1 MKSSPFQIINASA
14 GSGKTYALVYAYLNK
29 LLSTNREDGYR
40 NMLALTFTNK
50 AVNEMKFRILHNL
63 FLVAHH
69 IQDDKIKEIRSSLI
83 IDLKIDLPSL
93 QQKAHR
99 VLNKILHEYAAFE
112 VITLDRFTHKIIKS
126 FAKDL
131 KIPASFEVTL
141 DSDLLLR
148 EMTENIL
155 DQAGIDKSLTETL
168 VAFSISKIDELKSWD
183 IGQDLFDFS
192 KLLIK
197 ENDRHPLSVL
207 KKIDQKEFKAQ
218 KKTFEKHLSDL
229 KNELKT
235 IGTDTLQLII
245 NQGLTEDDF
254 NRKTLYKHFEKIASG
269 TIDGLYEN
277 QLEKNLTEG
286 HRLYTQSLSEVKK
299 TIIDALIP
307 KLLTSFSRAK
317 LKVGK
322 LLLLKS
328 IISQWT
334 PLSLIGR
341 MEKGLEELQLPQ
353 NRLLLSRFNDMIDNE
368 ISDLDAPYI
377 YERLGEKYRYYFIDE
392 FQDTSRLQ
400 WKNLIPLISNALQ
413 GLDDYHQMG
422 SLLLVGDPKQA
433 IYRWRGGDNEQF
445 LSLLNKESPFPQLF
459 PEITLLPKNYRSREA
474 IVDFNNQ
481 FFAWV
486 GARCEDSGQK
496 QMFEQHTHQEF
507 NSKKGGQ
514 VVVNFIEKSRKKE
527 STIPLYQEK
536 TVSSLKSA
544 RSNGFSWKDMAVLV
558 RKKEQAV
565 LVANALQAEDIPLI
579 SSESLTLGSSIKVN
593 FLIALIRLAADPED
607 EVQRKNIIEFLYR
620 QLGAKMDLDQI
631 LSTMV
636 FLPIY
641 ALEEEIKKQF
651 NVSFDFQLFSKK
663 SLYNA
668 VEYAIATFQL
678 IENMEAHL
686 IAFLD
691 DIFEFSNQDEGSFMS
706 YLQYWDQKG
715 KEQKIII
722 PGGTDAVNIMTI
734 HKAKGLEFPV
744 VVLPFASEELV
755 SSRSSKV
762 WYPIKNHFDTSFRWG
777 RIHFSSKLKYLGEE
791 ANAFYERGILA
802 DRGDALNTFYVA
814 LTRAVSQMYLI
825 CTLEGETSPI
835 DKSYATLLN
844 HFVRS
849 QNQNPQ
855 IESPFVWGNTERKE
869 SDDKDQTTVK
879 TLKPDFKVQPNWQK
893 RLWIQLQAKHDDS
906 SFAAQKEGLL
916 VHNLMAEVSSFK
928 DVSAVVT
935 DAIHS
940 GSINKEE
947 YDHYLQMLNNIVY
960 HPQLSSCY
968 REDVDVYNEKDIL
981 IPQKSFVR
989 PDRIVKNKDG
999 WVIID
1004 YKTGREQP
1012 HHFSQI
1018 KHYAELLEE
1027 MTHEK
1032 SKCFLVFIGK
1042 KAVVKTVA

>member
-141 DSDLLLR
+141 DSDLLLA

-155 DQAGIDKSLTETL
+155 DQAGIDKPLTETL

-192 KLLIK
+192 KLLIN

-245 NQGLTEDDF
+245 KQGLTEDDF

-286 HRLYTQSLSEVKK
+286 HRLYTQSLSEQKK

-307 KLLTSFSRAK
+307 QLLNSFSRAK

-413 GLDDYHQMG
+413 GLDDDHQMG

-486 GARCEDSGQK
+486 GARCEDYEQK

-579 SSESLTLGSSIKVN
+579 SSESL
-593 FLIALIRLAADPED
+593 
-607 EVQRKNIIEFLYR
+607 
-620 QLGAKMDLDQI
+620 
-631 LSTMV
+631 
-636 FLPIY
+636 
-641 ALEEEIKKQF
+641 
-651 NVSFDFQLFSKK
+651 
-663 SLYNA
+663 
-668 VEYAIATFQL
+668 
-678 IENMEAHL
+678 
-686 IAFLD
+686 
-691 DIFEFSNQDEGSFMS
+691 
-706 YLQYWDQKG
+706 
-715 KEQKIII
+715 
-722 PGGTDAVNIMTI
+722 
-734 HKAKGLEFPV
+734 
-744 VVLPFASEELV
+744 
-755 SSRSSKV
+755 
-762 WYPIKNHFDTSFRWG
+762 
-777 RIHFSSKLKYLGEE
+777 
-791 ANAFYERGILA
+791 
-802 DRGDALNTFYVA
+802 
-814 LTRAVSQMYLI
+814 
-825 CTLEGETSPI
+825 
-835 DKSYATLLN
+835 
-844 HFVRS
+844 
-849 QNQNPQ
+849 
-855 IESPFVWGNTERKE
+855 
-869 SDDKDQTTVK
+869 
-879 TLKPDFKVQPNWQK
+879 
-893 RLWIQLQAKHDDS
+893 
-906 SFAAQKEGLL
+906 
-916 VHNLMAEVSSFK
+916 
-928 DVSAVVT
+928 
-935 DAIHS
+935 
-940 GSINKEE
+940 
-947 YDHYLQMLNNIVY
+947 
-960 HPQLSSCY
+960 
-968 REDVDVYNEKDIL
+968 
-981 IPQKSFVR
+981 
-989 PDRIVKNKDG
+989 
-999 WVIID
+999 
-1004 YKTGREQP
+1004 
-1012 HHFSQI
+1012 
-1018 KHYAELLEE
+1018 
-1027 MTHEK
+1027 
-1032 SKCFLVFIGK
+1032 
-1042 KAVVKTVA
+1042 